1 MSAVDDLGSGL
12 VIIFGILLAF
22 SILYTYIFKVY
33 FNKRAVNN
41 GKRYSQL
48 KIYRTIERGDKVL
61 YMLGDESYSIE
72 VEKDYYEISIDK
84 YNKSMK

>member
-1 MSAVDDLGSGL
+1 MLAVDDLGSGL

-22 SILYTYIFKVY
+22 SILYIYIFKVD

-48 KIYRTIERGDKVL
+48 RIYRTIERGDKVL

-72 VEKDYYEISIDK
+72 VEKDYYETSIDK